1 MKINLKVR
9 HVSIKKGLAEYIRR
23 RMAFALASRDD
34 QTDQINVTLSD
45 INGPRG
51 GKDKRCQVRI
61 VIAGQRDIVID
72 DVQQNWQEAI
82 DSAASRASR
91 TLTRRLARIRSKS
104 IRPKNRLPNGSL
116 VGRETEYDQYLSAAG
131 EH

>member
-9 HVSIKKGLAEYIRR
+9 HVSIKKGLEEYIRR
-23 RMAFALASRDD
+23 RMTFALASRYD
-34 QTDQINVTLSD
+34 QTDQIDVTLSD

-51 GKDKRCQVRI
+51 GEDKRCQVRI
-61 VIAGQRDIVID
+61 LIAGQRDILID
-72 DVQQNWQEAI
+72 DVRQNWQEAI

-104 IRPKNRLPNGSL
+104 IRPRNRLPDESPLGT
-116 VGRETEYDQYLSAAG
+116 ETEYDHYLSVAG